1 MGRMRICLPS
11 LAIAMLSLFLQVA
24 PCAQE
29 GAPRAHASAATG
41 PSLQVMRALRFI
53 DMAVQNQGGEH
64 LGEIEDV
71 MIDTADGRIA
81 YVAMDAGLLGPILAV
96 PWKALGIAQDKSTVT
111 LNVAKEALQ
120 KAPTFRRENWP
131 ETVDPDWLASVY
143 NYYGYPPYPGLTEIT
158 VQHKRVARVTTL
170 LSLNVRNRQRENL
183 GEIEDFMIDMREGH
197 IAYVLLGTGGIL
209 GVGERVRAVPWT
221 AMSVEPIERVV
232 VLDVDKEKLHNAP
245 PLEAGVWEETAS
257 RKWLAGVY
265 TYYGARPYWE
275 VGN

>member
-1 MGRMRICLPS
+1 
-11 LAIAMLSLFLQVA
+11 
-24 PCAQE
+24 
-29 GAPRAHASAATG
+29 
-41 PSLQVMRALRFI
+41 LQVMRAQRFI

-71 MIDTADGRIA
+71 VIDTADGRIA

-143 NYYGYPPYPGLTEIT
+143 NYYGFLPYPGLTEIT
-158 VQHKRVARVTTL
+158 VQHKRVARATTL
-170 LSLNVRNRQRENL
+170 FGLNVRNRQRENL
-183 GEIEDFMIDMREGH
+183 GEIEDFMIDLREGH
-197 IAYVLLGTGGIL
+197 IAYVLLGTGGIV
-209 GVGERVRAVPWT
+209 GVGEQVRAVPWT

-232 VLDVDKEKLHNAP
+232 VLHVDQEKLDNAP
-245 PLEAGVWEETAS
+245 PLEEGMWEETAS

-265 TYYGARPYWE
+265 AYYGARPYWE
-275 VGN
+275 VGK